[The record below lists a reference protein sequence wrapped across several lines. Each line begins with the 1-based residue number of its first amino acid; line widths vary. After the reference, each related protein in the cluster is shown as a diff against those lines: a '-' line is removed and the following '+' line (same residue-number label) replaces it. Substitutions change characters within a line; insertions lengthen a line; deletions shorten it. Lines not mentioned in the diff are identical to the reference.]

1 MSQRAGETLTLD
13 RGTYAAVVRL
23 DVESRP
29 ESLTLVRSL
38 LGAVGDTLVLDPEFM
53 DDLRTAVSEAC
64 NNVVLHAYEL
74 GSGPL
79 TVSLLATP
87 EGVQVLV
94 RDSGGGM
101 RRISPRTDRMGVGLA
116 VMGALSERMEL
127 RTNPGG
133 GTDVRMWF
141 SHAGVDPD
149 SFSENQDWI
158 PEPTPLSGDIV
169 VSVKPVSLL
178 APVLARLTR
187 AAAAQSRF
195 TTDGIA
201 EIAAVTDSVAA
212 YAAGTSSG
220 DPVDFA
226 LSATTRRLELTAGP
240 FGEVAVAAGE
250 DAQHQVSALSHRF
263 EEPAFESHGDR
274 KLLRT
279 VIVDER
285 VSA

>member
-1 MSQRAGETLTLD
+1 
-13 RGTYAAVVRL
+13 
-23 DVESRP
+23 
-29 ESLTLVRSL
+29 LTLVRSL
-38 LGAVGDTLVLDPEFM
+38 LGAVGDALLLDPEFM

-74 GSGPL
+74 ETGPL
-79 TVSLLATP
+79 SVSLLATP
-87 EGVQVLV
+87 EGVEVLV

-101 RRISPRTDRMGVGLA
+101 RRVSPRRDRMGVGLA
-116 VMGALSERMEL
+116 VMGALAERMEL

-141 SHAGVDPD
+141 THPDVDPD
-149 SFSENQDWI
+149 SFSEDQNWI
-158 PEPTPLSGDIV
+158 PEPASLSGDIV

-201 EIAAVTDSVAA
+201 EIAAVTDAVAA
-212 YAAGTSSG
+212 YAAGVSSG

-226 LSATTRRLELTAGP
+226 LSTTTRRLELTAGP
-240 FGEVAVAAGE
+240 FGEVEVVADEATQYE
-250 DAQHQVSALSHRF
+250 ASALSHQL
-263 EEPAFESHGDR
+263 EEPAFESHGGR

>member
-1 MSQRAGETLTLD
+1 VTPDLS
-13 RGTYAAVVRL
+13 TYSAVVRL

-38 LGAVGDTLVLDPEFM
+38 LSAIGEALALDLEFM
-53 DDLRTAVSEAC
+53 DDMRTAVSEAC
-64 NNVVLHAYEL
+64 NNVVLHAYEQ

-79 TVSLLATP
+79 TVSLIATAR
-87 EGVQVLV
+87 GVHVLV

-101 RRISPRTDRMGVGLA
+101 RRVSPRPDRMGVGLA
-116 VMGALSERMEL
+116 VIGALAERMEF
-127 RTNPGG
+127 RSNSDG

-141 SHAGVDPD
+141 SYPGVDSD
-149 SFSENQDWI
+149 E
-158 PEPTPLSGDIV
+158 PLSVPDEWLAAPPSLAGDIV
-169 VSVKPVSLL
+169 VSVEPVSLL

-201 EIAAVTDSVAA
+201 EIAEVTDAVAA
-212 YAAGTSSG
+212 HAAELSPG
-220 DPVDFA
+220 DSVEFS
-226 LSATTRRLELTAGP
+226 LSTTTRRLELTAGP
-240 FGEVAVAAGE
+240 FGAVEVVADQQEPSEPSIAVNYDFGQPE
-250 DAQHQVSALSHRF
+250 F
-263 EEPAFESHGDR
+263 EPIGDR

>member
-1 MSQRAGETLTLD
+1 LTLD
-13 RGTYAAVVRL
+13 RSAYAALVRL

-38 LGAVGDTLVLDPEFM
+38 LGAVGDTLLLDPEFM
-53 DDLRTAVSEAC
+53 DDVRTAVSEAC

-74 GSGPL
+74 GTGPL

-87 EGVQVLV
+87 EGMQVLV

-101 RRISPRTDRMGVGLA
+101 RRVSPRADRMGVGLA
-116 VMGALSERMEL
+116 VIGALAERMEL
-127 RTNPGG
+127 RSNPEG

-141 SHAGVDPD
+141 THADVDPD
-149 SFSENQDWI
+149 SLSENPNWI
-158 PEPTPLSGDIV
+158 PEAASLSGDIV

-201 EIAAVTDSVAA
+201 EIAAVTDAVAA
-212 YAAGTSSG
+212 YAVEVSTGE
-220 DPVDFA
+220 PVDFA
-226 LSATTRRLELTAGP
+226 LATTTRRLELTTGP
-240 FGEVAVAAGE
+240 FGEVQAMAAEHGP
-250 DAQHQVSALSHRF
+250 HQASALNGQQL
-263 EEPAFESHGDR
+263 EELALESHGDR

>member
-1 MSQRAGETLTLD
+1 LTLD

-38 LGAVGDTLVLDPEFM
+38 LGAVGDTLLLDPEFM

-74 GSGPL
+74 GAGPL

-94 RDSGGGM
+94 RDSGAGM
-101 RRISPRTDRMGVGLA
+101 RRVSPRADRMGVGLA
-116 VMGALSERMEL
+116 VMGALAERMEL

-141 SHAGVDPD
+141 THADVDLD
-149 SFSENQDWI
+149 AFSENQKWI
-158 PEPTPLSGDIV
+158 PEPAPLSGDIV

-201 EIAAVTDSVAA
+201 EIAAVTDAVAA
-212 YAAGTSSG
+212 YAAEVSSG

-226 LSATTRRLELTAGP
+226 LSTTTRRLELTAGP
-240 FGEVAVAAGE
+240 FGEVAVLTDE
-250 DAQHQVSALSHRF
+250 DARHEVSAFGHQF
-263 EEPAFESHGDR
+263 EEPAFEPHGGR

>member
-1 MSQRAGETLTLD
+1 LTLD

-38 LGAVGDTLVLDPEFM
+38 LGAVGDTLSLDPEFM

-64 NNVVLHAYEL
+64 NNVVLHAYDVET
-74 GSGPL
+74 GPL

-87 EGVQVLV
+87 EGIQVLV

-101 RRISPRTDRMGVGLA
+101 RRISPRADRMGVGLA

-141 SHAGVDPD
+141 TYADVDPD
-149 SFSENQDWI
+149 SLSGNQNWI
-158 PEPTPLSGDIV
+158 PEPASLSGDIV

-201 EIAAVTDSVAA
+201 EIAAVTDAVAA
-212 YAAGTSSG
+212 YAAGASSG

-226 LSATTRRLELTAGP
+226 LSTTTRRVELTAGP
-240 FGEVAVAAGE
+240 FVEVKVVADENRQQEA
-250 DAQHQVSALSHRF
+250 SALIHQL
-263 EEPAFESHGDR
+263 EEPAFQSRGDR